1 MHVGQFCGVG
11 KLRMPRSFSP
21 LVAYRKVDFFM
32 IIQGRVLEI
41 EPVSGGQG
49 QEAYSYNRAYIL
61 DGREVVQ
68 ARVGD
73 RYGPI
78 TEGDDITAVCRV
90 QPYIDRRGGGPK
102 LSVSLVAPYAAAS
115 RAAA

>member
-1 MHVGQFCGVG
+1 
-11 KLRMPRSFSP
+11 
-21 LVAYRKVDFFM
+21 M

-41 EPVSGGQG
+41 EPVSGGHG
-49 QEAYSYNRAYIL
+49 DDAYAYDRAYIL

-68 ARVGD
+68 ARIGD
-73 RYGPI
+73 RYGTI
-78 TEGDDITAVCRV
+78 NAGDEITAVCRV